1 MGLFSLSIVLPLGLL
16 FLFSGVVVNALQVLT
31 LIFMLPIS
39 RSAYRRANRVLMELL
54 WSELVWLMDWWAGVQ
69 IRVYVESETWR
80 HMGKEHAL
88 VISNHRSD
96 LDWLF
101 GWVLAQR
108 VGCLG
113 STRAV
118 MKKSTKYLPVMGW
131 SMWFSEYIFLER
143 SWAKDESTLKSS
155 FQSLRGFPQ
164 PFWLALFVEGTR
176 FTEAKLK
183 AAQEFAAS
191 SGLPKPRNLLIPRT
205 KGFVSAVANLREFV
219 PVVYDITVAVPKES
233 PAPTMKRVLS
243 GQPSVVHLHVRRCLT
258 SDLPQT
264 EDGLAQWCKDTFV
277 LKDDLLEKHK
287 VDNTFGEE
295 LYKPIPRPIK
305 PLSVVLGWST
315 LLLYVAGRLLRP
327 LLSSWVGV
335 AWVSGGLGTVFF
347 LMQVFIISTQ
357 SERSTHAKAKSQKA
371 ESQKVFINGKS

>member
-1 MGLFSLSIVLPLGLL
+1 
-16 FLFSGVVVNALQVLT
+16 
-31 LIFMLPIS
+31 
-39 RSAYRRANRVLMELL
+39 
-54 WSELVWLMDWWAGVQ
+54 
-69 IRVYVESETWR
+69 
-80 HMGKEHAL
+80 MGKEHAL
-88 VISNHRSD
+88 IISNHRSD

-113 STRAV
+113 NTRAV

-191 SGLPKPRNLLIPRT
+191 SGLPKPRNVLIPRT

-219 PVVYDITVAVPKES
+219 PAVYDVTVAVPKES

-243 GQPSVVHLHVRRCLT
+243 GQPSVVHLHVKRCLT

-305 PLSVVLGWST
+305 PLLVVLGWST

-357 SERSTHAKAKSQKA
+357 SERSTLAKAKSHKA
-371 ESQKVFINGKS
+371 ESQKVVNNGKS